1 MGGAYRKNIEV
12 SFSLAGAM
20 ALLDDAS
27 DERKTVLA
35 AVLKEFNRL
44 VLEEVHLAQARSRP
58 GRFAH

>member
-27 DERKTVLA
+27 DERQAELA
-35 AVLKEFNRL
+35 AVLKEFIYDI
-44 VLEEVHLAQARSRP
+44 RP
-58 GRFAH
+58 HGPDL